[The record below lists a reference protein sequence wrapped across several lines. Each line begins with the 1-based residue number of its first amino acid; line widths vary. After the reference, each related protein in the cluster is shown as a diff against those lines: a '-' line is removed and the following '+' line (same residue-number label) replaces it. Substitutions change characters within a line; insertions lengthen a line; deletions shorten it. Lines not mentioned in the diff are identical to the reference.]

1 MHRPLYVVESQR
13 PLHTLRGRG
22 GAAVTHR
29 RQRVRDLR
37 DDLPSILGGLA
48 LSTAV
53 LLLFAA
59 TLGFSVALEVAQTWP
74 PLLWI
79 ALGALALA
87 LLSLQV
93 LFFREYLRWRRMMA
107 VAQRG

>member
-1 MHRPLYVVESQR
+1 MGDRSA
-13 PLHTLRGRG
+13 
-22 GAAVTHR
+22 AAVTQR
-29 RQRVRDLR
+29 SQRVRDLR
-37 DDLPSILGGLA
+37 DDLPSILGGLT

-59 TLGFSVALEVAQTWP
+59 TLGVAAGLDIAQTWP

-87 LLSLQV
+87 LLSLQI
-93 LFFREYLRWRRMMA
+93 LFCREYLRWRRKMA